1 MLGSVPSNDC
11 NRAHRRTAQAL
22 RTGSASGTAND
33 ESASPTESANENPTE
48 FSDFKG
54 ALKLRSPTHSPRS
67 SRLPER
73 SRLHPRHHI
82 HQLEPRPRHR
92 APAHVIF
99 ARKIGGTVSPIAV
112 NSSPR
117 QFCDPGE
124 ILNRDELTV
133 VATRS
138 FDGHCAARHVVAD
151 TKAILIFRV
160 AGAAIVGPAIAAR
173 PALTMRNIDQSP
185 MARGG

>member
-1 MLGSVPSNDC
+1 MPDEHADTKTSELRGSQGVGKLPYSI
-11 NRAHRRTAQAL
+11 T
-22 RTGSASGTAND
+22 
-33 ESASPTESANENPTE
+33 SPQS
-48 FSDFKG
+48 
-54 ALKLRSPTHSPRS
+54 L
-67 SRLPER
+67 RLPE
-73 SRLHPRHHI
+73 SPRLHPRKDI
-82 HQLEPRPRHR
+82 CQLEPRPRHPP
-92 APAHVIF
+92 PAHVIF
-99 ARKIGGTVSPIAV
+99 ARKIGGTVSPITV

-124 ILNRDELTV
+124 VLNRDELTI

-151 TKAILIFRV
+151 RKAILNLLAGRPV

-185 MARGG
+185 MARGR